1 MILDDDERDEAA
13 HDAADDCENTR
24 FGDNYSGI
32 RLARSCRPLRRH
44 LPLHHRLLPRLQYYY
59 SIIDSL

>member
-44 LPLHHRLLPRLQYYY
+44 LPLHHRLLPRLQY
-59 SIIDSL
+59 